1 MERKDMRRIDKLF
14 VQLKMVSKDISDI
27 YRVYGLGDDNLELNK
42 LMIKFEQLVNKTFPI
57 NEIETN
63 MKDSIEYF
71 MRFGRDKLIKYLFD
85 IQQASLLLFINGV
98 TIARALGVYNI
109 LLIQSSNVDE
119 KHYVVMKHIPKQ
131 NNPTL
136 TKKQKRNKNTKYVN
150 GSY

>member
-1 MERKDMRRIDKLF
+1 MRRIDKLF

-57 NEIETN
+57 NKVEEN
-63 MKDSIEYF
+63 MRDSIEYF

-109 LLIQSSNVDE
+109 LLIQNSNVDD
-119 KHYVVMKHIPKQ
+119 KHYVVMKHVPKQ
-131 NNPTL
+131 NNSTL
-136 TKKQKRNKNTKYVN
+136 TKRQKRNKNTKYVD